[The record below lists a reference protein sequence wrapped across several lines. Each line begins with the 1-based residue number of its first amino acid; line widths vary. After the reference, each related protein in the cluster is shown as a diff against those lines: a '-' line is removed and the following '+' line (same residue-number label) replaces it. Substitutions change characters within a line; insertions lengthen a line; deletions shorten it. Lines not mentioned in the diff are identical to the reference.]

1 MTHWGF
7 VHKQTE
13 SCWELKSYEEG
24 RLEENTYYVHVAHV
38 SFKCSR
44 EKGELLAIEK
54 AGLWLFYRNYMV
66 MHVLEQKYAVIKIPS
81 VNIPW

>member
-54 AGLWLFYRNYMV
+54 AGL
-66 MHVLEQKYAVIKIPS
+66 
-81 VNIPW
+81 